1 MASAISYE
9 IFLSAQKSYGAN
21 MNYTVFG
28 CNNPTGSYFLD
39 LVEGSSVEVWGREK
53 PLNKHVDFVFC
64 DLTLPPRNSL
74 SIKGMLVSFAP
85 IWLISNY
92 LAKAAVVN
100 PSMVKDMTGIV
111 AISSSSYLTKRFAF
125 SNYDKQLSGALSNA
139 HGLILDVS
147 KSLNIGCHI
156 LAPSLVYG
164 SHSGFRDRN
173 ISIIIKLI
181 RYMPFI
187 VVPKKSGLRQPIH
200 ASQLAQVTLKKVK
213 DHSYRWNSE
222 DTEPCTLGGDEI
234 ISYTQMIKRIQSNLP
249 MGDIGRR
256 CKVIEIPER
265 LFFFLSAGI
274 LPINTRLFEAILR
287 LNSNLSGFSKAS
299 ALLGVEPRMFPVLPL
314 PI

>member
-1 MASAISYE
+1 
-9 IFLSAQKSYGAN
+9 
-21 MNYTVFG
+21 MNFTVFG
-28 CNNPTGSYFLD
+28 CNNPTGSYFLE

-53 PLNKHVDFVFC
+53 PLYKDVGFVFC
-64 DLTLPPRNSL
+64 DLTLPPQNSL

-85 IWLISNY
+85 IWLISKY

-100 PSMVKDMTGIV
+100 PSMVRDMTGVV

-125 SNYDKQLSGALSNA
+125 SNYDKQLSESLSNA
-139 HGLILDVS
+139 HSLLLDVS

-156 LAPSLVYG
+156 LAPTLVYG

-173 ISIIIKLI
+173 ISTIIRLI
-181 RYMPFI
+181 RSMPLI
-187 VVPKKSGLRQPIH
+187 MVPKKTGLRQPIH

-213 DHSYRWNSE
+213 DHSYRWNI
-222 DTEPCTLGGDEI
+222 DDAEPCTLGGDEI
-234 ISYTQMIKRIQSNLP
+234 ISYTEMIIRIQASLP

-265 LFFFLSAGI
+265 LFFLLIAGV

-287 LNSNLSGFSKAS
+287 LNSNLAGFVKVS
-299 ALLGVEPRMFPVLPL
+299 AMLGVEPRMFPVLPL